1 MKMSKDLAVQLHI
14 LQKSL
19 SVPKT
24 RINKFAGYN
33 YRNCEDILEAV
44 KEMLPNGCFVSV
56 SDEIVMIG
64 DRFYVKAT
72 ACFSDG
78 ESEIKSYALAREPLE
93 KKGSDSMQITGAAS
107 SYARKYALN
116 GLFSIDDSVDAD
128 SHDNREEPKKTST
141 PSPAKPSFAKPA
153 PAQQPK
159 QEAKQ
164 KQDVEPSKLNEVVL
178 QDFANALIM
187 QHGEDDK
194 LSASEMWSGLNPS
207 DKAAVWAK
215 TPKNVQD
222 WLKALMQ
229 NAPKGQK
236 YNKTDYAGV

>member
-1 MKMSKDLAVQLHI
+1 MSKDLAVQLHI

-153 PAQQPK
+153 PAAQPK

-164 KQDVEPSKLNEVVL
+164 KEIEPSKLSESEL
-178 QDFANALIM
+178 QNFANALIM

-194 LSASEMWSGLNPS
+194 LSAAEMWAKLTPG
-207 DKAAVWAK
+207 DKTAVWGK
-215 TPKNVQD
+215 TPEDARK
-222 WLKALMQ
+222 WLKGLLE
-229 NAPKGQK
+229 NAPKQFTK
-236 YNKTDYAGV
+236 ADYAQA